1 MKTITVKQL
10 KAKDACE
17 DQVQLFQ
24 ETFGDTLE
32 LKSKDQALK
41 LAKVMAQEFD
51 FDWASEE
58 LLNDFEAYKEAKAP
72 LWKAY
77 KEAEAPLWNAYKEA
91 KAPLVKAY
99 EEAGV
104 PLWKAYKEAEAP
116 LWAACKEAMAQLFA
130 QMYWDQE

>member
-51 FDWASEE
+51 FEWASEN
-58 LLNDFEAYKEAKAP
+58 LLNDFKAYGEAEVTLYEAYGEAIAP
-72 LWKAY
+72 SY
-77 KEAEAPLWNAYKEA
+77 R
-91 KAPLVKAY
+91 AY
-99 EEAGV
+99 EEAI
-104 PLWKAYKEAEAP
+104 AP
-116 LWAACKEAMAQLFA
+116 LWEAYMEAKAQLFA
-130 QMYWDQE
+130 EMYWEQEQ